1 MPDMDRLGTPNRE
14 HLWKG
19 VGAMIGAAVGVVG
32 IGLAFVAAGMGFPAG
47 GVLGL
52 IVGIV
57 LGYLAGGLLHL
68 RLRH

>member
-32 IGLAFVAAGMGFPAG
+32 IGLAFEYGRRRDQDSKDTPDENVE
-47 GVLGL
+47 
-52 IVGIV
+52 
-57 LGYLAGGLLHL
+57 
-68 RLRH
+68 